1 MGRPLKSVF
10 KKEHRDDISNRSANP
25 VFSEVAEVF
34 LSRRRF
40 LQMGAVAGAAVSFP
54 YLITPEN
61 AIAAVSKPSALAKA
75 VSLGFTSIDVST
87 EDTVRVPEGYIAR
100 PFYRWGDPTGIKNN
114 MPAFKPDASNTTD
127 EQAVQAGMHHDGMA
141 WFSLPQ
147 GGQSPE
153 HGLLAMNHE
162 YIDNG
167 MLFTDG
173 TANWSLDKAR
183 KGQNAMGVSV
193 VEVKKT
199 GSAWE
204 VVRPSSFA
212 RRITVNTPMQLT
224 GPARHQDLMKT
235 AADPQG
241 DRVLG
246 TMQNCANG
254 HTPWGT

>member
-61 AIAAVSKPSALAKA
+61 AIAAVSKSSALAKA

-100 PFYRWGDPTGIKNN
+100 PFYRWGDPTGIKDN

-147 GGQSPE
+147 GAQNPE
-153 HGLLAMNHE
+153 HGLLALNHE
-162 YIDNG
+162 Y
-167 MLFTDG
+167 L
-173 TANWSLDKAR
+173 SL
-183 KGQNAMGVSV
+183 
-193 VEVKKT
+193 
-199 GSAWE
+199 
-204 VVRPSSFA
+204 
-212 RRITVNTPMQLT
+212 I
-224 GPARHQDLMKT
+224 HI
-235 AADPQG
+235 
-241 DRVLG
+241 
-246 TMQNCANG
+246 
-254 HTPWGT
+254 

>member
-100 PFYRWGDPTGIKNN
+100 PFYRWGDPTGIKDN

-147 GGQSPE
+147 GAQNPE
-153 HGLLAMNHE
+153 HGLLALNHE

-199 GSAWE
+199 GSGWE

-212 RRITVNTPMQLT
+212 RRITVNTP
-224 GPARHQDLMKT
+224 
-235 AADPQG
+235 
-241 DRVLG
+241 
-246 TMQNCANG
+246 
-254 HTPWGT
+254 

>member
-114 MPAFKPDASNTTD
+114 MPAFKPDASNTQTNRPCRR
-127 EQAVQAGMHHDGMA
+127 ACTTTA
-141 WFSLPQ
+141 WRGLACRR
-147 GGQSPE
+147 GG
-153 HGLLAMNHE
+153 
-162 YIDNG
+162 
-167 MLFTDG
+167 
-173 TANWSLDKAR
+173 KAR
-183 KGQNAMGVSV
+183 SMAC
-193 VEVKKT
+193 
-199 GSAWE
+199 W
-204 VVRPSSFA
+204 R
-212 RRITVNTPMQLT
+212 
-224 GPARHQDLMKT
+224 
-235 AADPQG
+235 
-241 DRVLG
+241 
-246 TMQNCANG
+246 
-254 HTPWGT
+254 